1 MNKIEYG
8 TEFLDQ
14 LKDSVHD
21 LYDENKEL
29 KKENRFQMKLID
41 EMNKNNDRLQAKINE
56 AIEYIENNDLYYQDV
71 DYDYEEN
78 MTLDPPSDEEA
89 RTILLSILKGEDN
102 E

>member
-29 KKENRFQMKLID
+29 KKENRFQMKLI
-41 EMNKNNDRLQAKINE
+41 EGMNKNNDRLQAKINK
-56 AIEYIENNDLYYQDV
+56 AIEYIEDTSKRVDIFKRLYCKDLL
-71 DYDYEEN
+71 E
-78 MTLDPPSDEEA
+78 
-89 RTILLSILKGEDN
+89 ILKGDSN

>member
-1 MNKIEYG
+1 MKTARELELSLLVKEAHIQQLKLKVQELLSDNINIAELNIKLLNKI
-8 TEFLDQ
+8 
-14 LKDSVHD
+14 
-21 LYDENKEL
+21 NK
-29 KKENRFQMKLID
+29 
-41 EMNKNNDRLQAKINE
+41 

-89 RTILLSILKGEDN
+89 RAILLSILKGEDN

>member
-29 KKENRFQMKLID
+29 KKENRFQMKLI
-41 EMNKNNDRLQAKINE
+41 EKMNENNDRLQARINE

-78 MTLDPPSDEEA
+78 MTLEPPSDEEA
-89 RTILLSILKGEDN
+89 RAILLSILKGEDN